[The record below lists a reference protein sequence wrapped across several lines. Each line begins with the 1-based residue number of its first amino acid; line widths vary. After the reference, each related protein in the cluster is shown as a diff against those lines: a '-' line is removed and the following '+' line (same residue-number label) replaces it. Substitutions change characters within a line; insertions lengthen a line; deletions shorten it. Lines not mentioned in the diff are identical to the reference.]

1 MQAIK
6 ESTSN
11 SFREKTMTMMP
22 LAHWAIAISLC
33 SASAMGLA
41 QSQTVYRC
49 GAIYSDMPCPQSV
62 TISSSDARSGVQ
74 KAQTDEAT
82 ARTAKLADQMEKT
95 RKSDEAA
102 AQRMAQM
109 QAQAQAVKAKVK
121 ASAPDKDHKPAH
133 KQKEP
138 TAFKAITN
146 LPLKHPKK
154 TAAQSPKSEPSGS
167 PKQELQPKP

>member
-1 MQAIK
+1 MQLTPFI
-6 ESTSN
+6 
-11 SFREKTMTMMP
+11 
-22 LAHWAIAISLC
+22 HWTVGLILC
-33 SASAMGLA
+33 SASALGGA

-62 TISSSDARSGVQ
+62 TISSSDARTGGQ

-82 ARTAKLADQMEKT
+82 ARTAKLADQMEKN
-95 RKSDEAA
+95 RKADDAA
-102 AQRMAQM
+102 AQRNAIL

-121 ASAPDKDHKPAH
+121 ASAPDKDHKPEH
-133 KQKEP
+133 KHKEP

-154 TAAQSPKSEPSGS
+154 HATAPSNGAAPSSPPQEPSPKP
-167 PKQELQPKP
+167 

>member
-1 MQAIK
+1 MTLTSFARCALAI
-6 ESTSN
+6 
-11 SFREKTMTMMP
+11 MV
-22 LAHWAIAISLC
+22 C
-33 SASAMGLA
+33 SASDWSLA
-41 QSQTVYRC
+41 QGQTVYRC
-49 GAIYSDMPCPQSV
+49 GAIYSDMPCAQSV
-62 TISSSDARSGVQ
+62 TISSSDARSGSQ

-82 ARTAKLADQMEKT
+82 ARTAKLADQMEKN
-95 RKSDEAA
+95 RKADEAA
-102 AQRMAQM
+102 AQRVAQM
-109 QAQAQAVKAKVK
+109 QAQAQAIKAKIK

-154 TAAQSPKSEPSGS
+154 AAAQPPKSEPSGS

>member
-1 MQAIK
+1 MKLTPFI
-6 ESTSN
+6 
-11 SFREKTMTMMP
+11 
-22 LAHWAIAISLC
+22 HWTVGLILC
-33 SASAMGLA
+33 SASALGWA

-62 TISSSDARSGVQ
+62 TISSGDARTGGQ

-82 ARTAKLADQMEKT
+82 ARTAKLADQMEKN
-95 RKSDEAA
+95 RKADEAA
-102 AQRMAQM
+102 AQRNAIL

-121 ASAPDKDHKPAH
+121 ASAPDKDHKPDH
-133 KQKEP
+133 KHKEP

-154 TAAQSPKSEPSGS
+154 HATPASKGAAPSG
-167 PKQELQPKP
+167 PPQEPPSKP

>member
-1 MQAIK
+1 MP
-6 ESTSN
+6 
-11 SFREKTMTMMP
+11 MMP
-22 LAHWAIAISLC
+22 LAHWAVAISLC
-33 SASAMGLA
+33 SASALSLA
-41 QSQTVYRC
+41 QNQTVYRC

-62 TISSSDARSGVQ
+62 TISSSDARTGSQ

-82 ARTAKLADQMEKT
+82 ARAAKLADQMEKN
-95 RKSDEAA
+95 RKTDEAA

-121 ASAPDKDHKPAH
+121 ASAPGKDHEPAH

-138 TAFKAITN
+138 TTFKAITN

-154 TAAQSPKSEPSGS
+154 HVTPPPKGATPSPPR
-167 PKQELQPKP
+167 QELPSKP